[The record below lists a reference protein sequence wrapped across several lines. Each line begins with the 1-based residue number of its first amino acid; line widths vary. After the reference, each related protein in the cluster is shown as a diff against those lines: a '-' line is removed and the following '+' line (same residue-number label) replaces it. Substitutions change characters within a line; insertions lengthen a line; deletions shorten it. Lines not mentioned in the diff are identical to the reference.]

1 MNMTEKEIR
10 EAVKNKENYSSI
22 VTYFKTQK
30 TLSEA
35 DLALLIDIIEE
46 MSPEIY
52 EHYRALQD
60 MFREGIRK
68 HLEASKE
75 ASGTGNMKF
84 MLNGAL
90 TLGTEDGANVEIGD
104 LVGKENI
111 YIFGKKPQ
119 DVIDLYADA
128 AYCSKDIYD
137 EDPEIAKLVDF
148 IVSDELLAIGDKV
161 CLERLYKEILNK
173 DWFMTLLDLKEYIK
187 TKERVYK
194 DYENKDAW
202 NKKCLINIA
211 KAGFF
216 SSDRTIAQYNEDIW
230 HLA

>member
-75 ASGTGNMKF
+75 LPATARIRHK
-84 MLNGAL
+84 
-90 TLGTEDGANVEIGD
+90 
-104 LVGKENI
+104 
-111 YIFGKKPQ
+111 
-119 DVIDLYADA
+119 
-128 AYCSKDIYD
+128 
-137 EDPEIAKLVDF
+137 
-148 IVSDELLAIGDKV
+148 
-161 CLERLYKEILNK
+161 
-173 DWFMTLLDLKEYIK
+173 
-187 TKERVYK
+187 
-194 DYENKDAW
+194 KDARPGHSSW
-202 NKKCLINIA
+202 QKSMRIA
-211 KAGFF
+211 YK
-216 SSDRTIAQYNEDIW
+216 STKY
-230 HLA
+230 

>member
-1 MNMTEKEIR
+1 MTEKEIR

-75 ASGTGNMKF
+75 ASGEQLAYAIKKGC
-84 MLNGAL
+84 A
-90 TLGTEDGANVEIGD
+90 LGT
-104 LVGKENI
+104 LR
-111 YIFGKKPQ
+111 
-119 DVIDLYADA
+119 
-128 AYCSKDIYD
+128 
-137 EDPEIAKLVDF
+137 
-148 IVSDELLAIGDKV
+148 KV
-161 CLERLYKEILNK
+161 CGSR
-173 DWFMTLLDLKEYIK
+173 IK
-187 TKERVYK
+187 VR
-194 DYENKDAW
+194 
-202 NKKCLINIA
+202 NIMEV
-211 KAGFF
+211 
-216 SSDRTIAQYNEDIW
+216 TV
-230 HLA
+230 

>member
-1 MNMTEKEIR
+1 VNMTEKEIR

-75 ASGTGNMKF
+75 ASGEQLAYAIKKGC
-84 MLNGAL
+84 A
-90 TLGTEDGANVEIGD
+90 LGTLLAE
-104 LVGKENI
+104 K
-111 YIFGKKPQ
+111 
-119 DVIDLYADA
+119 YAD
-128 AYCSKDIYD
+128 
-137 EDPEIAKLVDF
+137 
-148 IVSDELLAIGDKV
+148 
-161 CLERLYKEILNK
+161 
-173 DWFMTLLDLKEYIK
+173 
-187 TKERVYK
+187 RV
-194 DYENKDAW
+194 
-202 NKKCLINIA
+202 
-211 KAGFF
+211 
-216 SSDRTIAQYNEDIW
+216 
-230 HLA
+230 

>member
-1 MNMTEKEIR
+1 MSATATTNPQEINGSVPFRRCLPLRGTVNMTEKEIR

-75 ASGTGNMKF
+75 ASKEASGEQLAYAIKKGC
-84 MLNGAL
+84 A
-90 TLGTEDGANVEIGD
+90 LGTLLAE
-104 LVGKENI
+104 K
-111 YIFGKKPQ
+111 
-119 DVIDLYADA
+119 YAD
-128 AYCSKDIYD
+128 
-137 EDPEIAKLVDF
+137 
-148 IVSDELLAIGDKV
+148 
-161 CLERLYKEILNK
+161 
-173 DWFMTLLDLKEYIK
+173 
-187 TKERVYK
+187 RV
-194 DYENKDAW
+194 
-202 NKKCLINIA
+202 
-211 KAGFF
+211 
-216 SSDRTIAQYNEDIW
+216 
-230 HLA
+230 